1 VGKKG
6 GASETQE
13 NVKIM
18 ATTTAD
24 ADGLSVSSALQRE
37 GESAV
42 TLQDIRLAQQRIA
55 PFVKHTPLVH
65 SRSLSDRFES
75 NFYLKMELFQ
85 KTGAF
90 KVRGAFN
97 KILEVMRTQKETSR
111 GILAVSG
118 GNHGQAV
125 AYAARTLGLKS
136 LLLMPEYTP
145 KNYLEAARGY
155 GAEIVFARHMV
166 DAFNRAPAFQD
177 QGWTLVHP
185 YDDPWVIAGQGT
197 VGLEILEDAAQVT
210 DVIVSIGGG
219 GLASGVAIA
228 AKSQNPKTRVWGV
241 ETEGADVMARAWK
254 AGRVVE
260 VEKMT
265 SLAKTLG
272 APSVCERTL
281 ATTRQLLESVTVV
294 SDKEAFAAFEY
305 LLERAKIVTELAASC
320 TLAAAERLRQH
331 FTRDHHVVL
340 VMCGG
345 NMSLDELIKC
355 RDLVGE

>member
-1 VGKKG
+1 M
-6 GASETQE
+6 Q
-13 NVKIM
+13 
-18 ATTTAD
+18 TTTAED
-24 ADGLSVSSALQRE
+24 LSRSSVLTKDLA
-37 GESAV
+37 GAI
-42 TLQDIRLAQQRIA
+42 TLQDIRAAQQRIA

-65 SRSLSDRFES
+65 SQNLSDRFES
-75 NFYLKMELFQ
+75 NFYLKLELFQ

-97 KILEVMRTQKETSR
+97 KILDVMRTSKAESR
-111 GILAVSG
+111 GVLAVSG

-145 KNYLEAARGY
+145 RNYLEAARGY
-155 GAEIVFARHMV
+155 GAETITTRNMV
-166 DAFNRAPAFQD
+166 DAFERVAAYEAEGWAFI
-177 QGWTLVHP
+177 HP
-185 YDDPWVIAGQGT
+185 YDDPLIVAGQGT
-197 VGLEILEDAAQVT
+197 VGLEILEDAPQVT

-219 GLASGVAIA
+219 GLASGLATA
-228 AKSQNPKTRVWGV
+228 LKSQNPGIRVWGV
-241 ETEGADVMARAWK
+241 ETEGADVMSRAWK

-272 APSVCERTL
+272 APSVCQRTL
-281 ATTRQLLESVTVV
+281 VATQQLLESVTVV
-294 SDKEAFAAFEY
+294 SDKEAFTALDY
-305 LLERAKIVTELAASC
+305 LLVRSKIVTELAASC
-320 TLAAAERLRQH
+320 TLAAAGRLRQH
-331 FTRDHHVVL
+331 FTKEHHVVL

-355 RDLVGE
+355 RRVLGE

>member
-1 VGKKG
+1 M
-6 GASETQE
+6 E
-13 NVKIM
+13 
-18 ATTTAD
+18 TTTAED
-24 ADGLSVSSALQRE
+24 LSRSSVLTSDLS
-37 GESAV
+37 GAV
-42 TLQDIRLAQQRIA
+42 TLQDIRAAQQRIA
-55 PFVKHTPLVH
+55 PFVKRTPLVH
-65 SRSLSDRFES
+65 SQSLSDRFES
-75 NFYLKMELFQ
+75 NFYLKLELFQ

-97 KILEVMRTQKETSR
+97 KILDVMRTSKAESR
-111 GILAVSG
+111 GVLAVSG

-155 GAEIVFARHMV
+155 GAEIITTRNMV
-166 DAFNRAPAFQD
+166 DAFERVAGYESEGWAFI
-177 QGWTLVHP
+177 HP
-185 YDDPWVIAGQGT
+185 YDDPLIVAGQGT
-197 VGLEILEDAAQVT
+197 VGLEILEDAPQVT

-219 GLASGVAIA
+219 GLASGLATA
-228 AKSQNPKTRVWGV
+228 LKSQKPGVRVWGV
-241 ETEGADVMARAWK
+241 ETEGADVMSRAWK

-281 ATTRQLLESVTVV
+281 AATQQLLESVTVV
-294 SDKEAFAAFEY
+294 SDKEAFTALEY
-305 LLERAKIVTELAASC
+305 LLERSKIVTELAASC

-331 FTRDHHVVL
+331 FTKDHHVVL

-355 RDLVGE
+355 RRVLGERQSSLG